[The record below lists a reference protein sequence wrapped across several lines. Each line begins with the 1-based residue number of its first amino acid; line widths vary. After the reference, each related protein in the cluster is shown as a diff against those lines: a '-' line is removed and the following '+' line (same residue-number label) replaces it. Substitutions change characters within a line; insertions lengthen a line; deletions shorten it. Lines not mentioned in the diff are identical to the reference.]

1 VAEFLTLQQTISYV
15 YVIAFRDDEFL
26 MVRHAR
32 RAWEMPGGKVDPGE
46 EPEAAAAREFREETG
61 YEVTDLRIIEREPG
75 GLVYKGELGREL
87 NEKPDKREIAAV
99 AMFRCLPDEL
109 SFPLVEYERML
120 AAARKE
126 REKIPT

>member
-1 VAEFLTLQQTISYV
+1 MTVSYV
-15 YVIAFRDDEFL
+15 YVIAFRGDRFL

-61 YEVTDLRIIEREPG
+61 YEVDGLRVVEREPG
-75 GLVYKGELGREL
+75 GLVYTGDVSRRLAAR
-87 NEKPDKREIAAV
+87 PDQREIAAV
-99 AMFRCLPDEL
+99 AFFESLPDDL

-120 AAARKE
+120 HAARE
-126 REKIPT
+126 RKGN